1 MSTDDRGWSDEE
13 QLVQHLAEF
22 GFSRNEARMY
32 LAALGRPPLRV
43 AELAELA
50 DVKRPT
56 ASAALRQLVEKGLFE
71 ESTGPDAG
79 QVARYQAAAPGLVVQ
94 RLRHQ
99 SALEQADR
107 VQDTSLL
114 VADLFAR
121 YYEAPQGD
129 DPFEYVEL
137 IRNSDAAWARRDA
150 ITAGAEK
157 EVVQARRMTRP
168 GTSPRAG
175 DEVGVREG
183 VTYRVLYETG
193 FLDFPQFV
201 ARLAEREQRGEQ
213 IRFVDR
219 VPVGMTAVDRR
230 KCLLSLN
237 PIGLTSG
244 QGSWVVLE
252 QPALAHLL
260 RRPLPL
266 NLAVHRGRAV
276 ILTSCLVVAYCCGS
290 LLLSP
295 LGRTDR

>member
-1 MSTDDRGWSDEE
+1 MSIDDRGWPDEE

-22 GFSRNEARMY
+22 GFSRNEARIY

-50 DVKRPT
+50 DVNRPK
-56 ASAALRQLVEKGLFE
+56 AYDALRQLVEKGLFE
-71 ESTGPDAG
+71 PDGVG
-79 QVARYQAAAPGLVVQ
+79 QEPARFKAADPMLVVQ

-168 GTSPRAG
+168 GTRPRAG

-183 VTYRVLYETG
+183 VTYRALYESG
-193 FLDFPQFV
+193 FLDFAQFV

-252 QPALAHLL
+252 QPALADLL
-260 RRPLPL
+260 TNAFDRLWESARP
-266 NLAVHRGRAV
+266 A
-276 ILTSCLVVAYCCGS
+276 TGS
-290 LLLSP
+290 P
-295 LGRTDR
+295 

>member
-13 QLVQHLAEF
+13 QLVQYLAEF
-22 GFSRNEARMY
+22 GFSRNEARIY

-50 DVKRPT
+50 DVNRPK
-56 ASAALRQLVEKGLFE
+56 AYDALRQLVDKGLFTQE
-71 ESTGPDAG
+71 DTGQEPG
-79 QVARYQAAAPGLVVQ
+79 QVARFLAADPMLVVQ

-121 YYEAPQGD
+121 YYEAPQGV
-129 DPFEYVEL
+129 DPFDYVEL

-157 EVVQARRMTRP
+157 EVVQARRMNRP

-183 VTYRVLYETG
+183 VTYRALYETG
-193 FLDFPQFV
+193 FLDFPQFA
-201 ARLAEREQRGEQ
+201 ARLDEREQRGEQ

-219 VPVGMTAVDRR
+219 VPVGMCTVDRR
-230 KCLLSLN
+230 KCLLGLN
-237 PIGLTSG
+237 PTGLVSG

-260 RRPLPL
+260 TDAFDLLWESARPAP
-266 NLAVHRGRAV
+266 
-276 ILTSCLVVAYCCGS
+276 S
-290 LLLSP
+290 
-295 LGRTDR
+295 

>member
-13 QLVQHLAEF
+13 QLVQYLAEF
-22 GFSRNEARMY
+22 GFARNEARIY

-50 DVKRPT
+50 DVNRPK
-56 ASAALRQLVEKGLFE
+56 AYDALRQLVEKGLFSE
-71 ESTGPDAG
+71 VSGSEPGQ
-79 QVARYQAAAPGLVVQ
+79 QVARFQAADPMLVVQ

-107 VQDTSLL
+107 VQDTTLL

-157 EVVQARRMTRP
+157 EVVQARRMTNP
-168 GTSPRAG
+168 GTRPRAG

-183 VTYRVLYETG
+183 VSYRALYETG
-193 FLDFPQFV
+193 FLDFPEFV

-213 IRFVDR
+213 IRFTER
-219 VPVGMTAVDRR
+219 VPIGMTAVDRR

-237 PIGLTSG
+237 PTGLVSG

-260 RRPLPL
+260 TDAFDLLWDSARPGP
-266 NLAVHRGRAV
+266 R
-276 ILTSCLVVAYCCGS
+276 
-290 LLLSP
+290 
-295 LGRTDR
+295 

>member
-1 MSTDDRGWSDEE
+1 MATDRGWEDEE
-13 QLVQHLAEF
+13 QLVQYLAEF
-22 GFSRNEARMY
+22 GLGRNEARMY

-50 DVKRPT
+50 DVNRPK
-56 ASAALRQLVEKGLFE
+56 AYDALRQLVDKGLFTE
-71 ESTGPDAG
+71 TGQEPGQG
-79 QVARYQAAAPGLVVQ
+79 QVARFQAAEPKLVVQ

-121 YYEAPQGD
+121 YYEAPQGE

-150 ITAGAEK
+150 ITSGAEK

-168 GTSPRAG
+168 GTRPRAG

-183 VTYRVLYETG
+183 VTYRALYETG
-193 FLDFPQFV
+193 FLDFPEFV
-201 ARLAEREQRGEQ
+201 ARLAEREHRGEQ
-213 IRFVDR
+213 IRFVDK
-219 VPVGMTAVDRR
+219 VPVGLTAVDRR

-237 PIGLTSG
+237 TTGLVSG

-252 QPALAHLL
+252 QPALADLL
-260 RRPLPL
+260 TNAFDLLWESARPAP
-266 NLAVHRGRAV
+266 R
-276 ILTSCLVVAYCCGS
+276 
-290 LLLSP
+290 
-295 LGRTDR
+295 

>member
-1 MSTDDRGWSDEE
+1 MSTHDRGWSDEE
-13 QLVQHLAEF
+13 QLVQYLAEF
-22 GFSRNEARMY
+22 GLSRNEARMY
-32 LAALGRPPLRV
+32 LAALGRGPLRV

-50 DVKRPT
+50 DVNRPK
-56 ASAALRQLVEKGLFE
+56 AYDALRQLVDKGLFE
-71 ESTGPDAG
+71 PETAGPEQG
-79 QVARYQAAAPGLVVQ
+79 QVARFKAVDPMLVVQ

-107 VQDTSLL
+107 VQDTALL

-157 EVVQARRMTRP
+157 EVVQARRMTPP
-168 GTSPRAG
+168 GTRPRAG

-183 VTYRVLYETG
+183 VSYRALYETG
-193 FLDFPQFV
+193 FLEFPQFMG
-201 ARLAEREQRGEQ
+201 RLAEREQRGEQ
-213 IRFVDR
+213 IRFIDA
-219 VPVGMTAVDRR
+219 VPIGMTAVDRR

-237 PIGLTSG
+237 PTGLVSG

-252 QPALAHLL
+252 QPALTDLL
-260 RRPLPL
+260 TAAFDLLWDAARPGP
-266 NLAVHRGRAV
+266 R
-276 ILTSCLVVAYCCGS
+276 
-290 LLLSP
+290 
-295 LGRTDR
+295 

>member
-1 MSTDDRGWSDEE
+1 MSNDDRGWSDEE
-13 QLVQHLAEF
+13 QLVQYLAEF
-22 GFSRNEARMY
+22 GLSRNEARMY

-43 AELAELA
+43 AELAELS
-50 DVKRPT
+50 DISRPK
-56 ASAALRQLVEKGLFE
+56 AYDAIYQLVQKGLFNE
-71 ESTGPDAG
+71 VTGQESGHG
-79 QVARYQAAAPGLVVQ
+79 ARFQAVEPGLVVQ

-157 EVVQARRMTRP
+157 EVVQARRMTPP
-168 GTSPRAG
+168 GTRPRAG

-183 VTYRVLYETG
+183 VSYRALYETG
-193 FLDFPQFV
+193 FLAFPQFV

-213 IRFVDR
+213 IRFVDA
-219 VPVGMTAVDRR
+219 VPIGMTAVDRR

-237 PIGLTSG
+237 ATGLVSG

-252 QPALAHLL
+252 QPALADLL
-260 RRPLPL
+260 TD
-266 NLAVHRGRAV
+266 AFD
-276 ILTSCLVVAYCCGS
+276 
-290 LLLSP
+290 LLWDSAAP
-295 LGRTDR
+295 APR

>member
-13 QLVQHLAEF
+13 QLVQYLAEF
-22 GFSRNEARMY
+22 GFNRNEARMY

-50 DVKRPT
+50 DVNRPK
-56 ASAALRQLVEKGLFE
+56 AYDALYQLVEKGLFAE
-71 ESTGPDAG
+71 VTGQESG
-79 QVARYQAAAPGLVVQ
+79 QGARYQAADPMLVVQ

-129 DPFEYVEL
+129 DPFEYVEV

-157 EVVQARRMTRP
+157 EVVQARQMTP
-168 GTSPRAG
+168 QGTSPRAG

-183 VTYRVLYETG
+183 VSYRAVYESR
-193 FLDFPQFV
+193 FLAFPQFV
-201 ARLAEREQRGEQ
+201 ARLPEREQRGEQ
-213 IRFVDR
+213 IRFVDA
-219 VPVGMTAVDRR
+219 VPIGMTAVDRR

-237 PIGLTSG
+237 QTGLVSG

-252 QPALAHLL
+252 QPALTDLL
-260 RRPLPL
+260 TAAFDQLWESARPAP
-266 NLAVHRGRAV
+266 R
-276 ILTSCLVVAYCCGS
+276 
-290 LLLSP
+290 
-295 LGRTDR
+295 

>member
-1 MSTDDRGWSDEE
+1 MSGDDRGWSDED
-13 QLVQHLAEF
+13 QLVQYLAEF
-22 GFSRNEARMY
+22 GFNRNEARIY

-50 DVKRPT
+50 DVNRPK
-56 ASAALRQLVEKGLFE
+56 AYDALRQLVDKGLFSE
-71 ESTGPDAG
+71 VRGSGHG
-79 QVARYQAAAPGLVVQ
+79 QVARFQAADPMLVVQ

-107 VQDTSLL
+107 VQDTALL

-121 YYEAPQGD
+121 YYDAPQGN

-157 EVVQARRMTRP
+157 EVVQARRMTPP
-168 GTSPRAG
+168 GSRPRAG

-183 VTYRVLYETG
+183 VSYRALYETG

-213 IRFVDR
+213 IRFVDK

-237 PIGLTSG
+237 STGLVRG

-260 RRPLPL
+260 TDAFDLLWDSGRPGP
-266 NLAVHRGRAV
+266 HQ
-276 ILTSCLVVAYCCGS
+276 
-290 LLLSP
+290 
-295 LGRTDR
+295 

>member
-13 QLVQHLAEF
+13 QLVQYLGEF
-22 GFSRNEARMY
+22 GFNRNEARMY

-50 DVKRPT
+50 DVNRPK
-56 ASAALRQLVEKGLFE
+56 AYDALRQLVEKGLFE
-71 ESTGPDAG
+71 EDAG
-79 QVARYQAAAPGLVVQ
+79 QVQSKVARFKAADPMLVIQ
-94 RLRHQ
+94 RLRYQ

-107 VQDTSLL
+107 VQDTTML

-121 YYEAPQGD
+121 SYEAPQGD

-157 EVVQARRMTRP
+157 EVVQARRMTPP

-183 VTYRVLYETG
+183 VSYRVVYESG
-193 FLDFPQFV
+193 FLAFPQFV
-201 ARLAEREQRGEQ
+201 ARLAERGQRGEQ
-213 IRFVDR
+213 IRFVEA
-219 VPVGMTAVDRR
+219 VPVGLTAVDRR

-237 PIGLTSG
+237 PTGLVSG

-252 QPALAHLL
+252 QPALADLL
-260 RRPLPL
+260 
-266 NLAVHRGRAV
+266 
-276 ILTSCLVVAYCCGS
+276 
-290 LLLSP
+290 
-295 LGRTDR
+295 TDAFDRLWDSAEPAPR

>member
-1 MSTDDRGWSDEE
+1 MATDDSAWDDEE
-13 QLVQHLAEF
+13 QLVGYLAEF
-22 GFSRNEARMY
+22 GFNRNEARMY

-50 DVKRPT
+50 DVNRPK
-56 ASAALRQLVEKGLFE
+56 AYDALRQLVEKGLFE
-71 ESTGPDAG
+71 QDGADQEP
-79 QVARYQAAAPGLVVQ
+79 ARFKAADPMLVVQ
-94 RLRHQ
+94 RLRYQ

-107 VQDTSLL
+107 VADTTML

-157 EVVQARRMTRP
+157 EVVQARRMTPP
-168 GTSPRAG
+168 GTRPRAG
-175 DEVGVREG
+175 DEVGVRDG
-183 VTYRVLYETG
+183 VSYRVLYESG
-193 FLDFPQFV
+193 FLSFQQFT
-201 ARLAEREQRGEQ
+201 ARLAERERRGEQ
-213 IRFVDR
+213 IRFVPE

-237 PIGLTSG
+237 STGLVSG

-252 QPALAHLL
+252 QPALADLL
-260 RRPLPL
+260 
-266 NLAVHRGRAV
+266 
-276 ILTSCLVVAYCCGS
+276 
-290 LLLSP
+290 
-295 LGRTDR
+295 TDAFDRLWESSEPAP

>member
-13 QLVQHLAEF
+13 QLVQYLAEF

-32 LAALGRPPLRV
+32 LAALGRQPLRG
-43 AELAELA
+43 AELAELS
-50 DVKRPT
+50 DISRPK
-56 ASAALRQLVEKGLFE
+56 AYDAIYQLVQKGLVNE
-71 ESTGPDAG
+71 VAG
-79 QVARYQAAAPGLVVQ
+79 QESGHGARFQAVEPGLVVQ

-107 VQDTSLL
+107 VQDTAVL

-157 EVVQARRMTRP
+157 EVVQARRMSAP
-168 GTSPRAG
+168 GTRPRAG

-183 VTYRVLYETG
+183 VSYRALYETE
-193 FLDFPQFV
+193 FLAFPQFTV
-201 ARLAEREQRGEQ
+201 RLPERERRGEQ
-213 IRFVDR
+213 IRFIDQ
-219 VPVGMTAVDRR
+219 VPIGMTAVDRR
-230 KCLLSLN
+230 KCLLALN
-237 PIGLTSG
+237 STGLTSG

-260 RRPLPL
+260 TD
-266 NLAVHRGRAV
+266 AFD
-276 ILTSCLVVAYCCGS
+276 
-290 LLLSP
+290 LLWDQATP
-295 LGRTDR
+295 APR

>member
-1 MSTDDRGWSDEE
+1 MSIDDRGWSDEE
-13 QLVQHLAEF
+13 QLVQYLAEF
-22 GFSRNEARMY
+22 GFNRNEARIY

-50 DVKRPT
+50 DVNRPK
-56 ASAALRQLVEKGLFE
+56 AYDALRQLVDKGLFTPE
-71 ESTGPDAG
+71 GNG
-79 QVARYQAAAPGLVVQ
+79 QEPGRVARFKATDPMLVVQ

-168 GTSPRAG
+168 GTRPRAG
-175 DEVGVREG
+175 DEVGVRDG
-183 VTYRVLYETG
+183 VTYRALYETG

-201 ARLAEREQRGEQ
+201 ARLADREQRGEQ
-213 IRFVDR
+213 IRFVEA

-237 PIGLTSG
+237 PMGLTSG

-252 QPALAHLL
+252 QPALADLL
-260 RRPLPL
+260 TTAFDRLWETARPAP
-266 NLAVHRGRAV
+266 R
-276 ILTSCLVVAYCCGS
+276 
-290 LLLSP
+290 
-295 LGRTDR
+295 

>member
-1 MSTDDRGWSDEE
+1 
-13 QLVQHLAEF
+13 
-22 GFSRNEARMY
+22 
-32 LAALGRPPLRV
+32 
-43 AELAELA
+43 
-50 DVKRPT
+50 
-56 ASAALRQLVEKGLFE
+56 
-71 ESTGPDAG
+71 
-79 QVARYQAAAPGLVVQ
+79 
-94 RLRHQ
+94 
-99 SALEQADR
+99 
-107 VQDTSLL
+107 

-183 VTYRVLYETG
+183 VTYRALYESG

-219 VPVGMTAVDRR
+219 VSVGMTAVDRR

-252 QPALAHLL
+252 QPALADLL
-260 RRPLPL
+260 TNAFDRLWESARP
-266 NLAVHRGRAV
+266 A
-276 ILTSCLVVAYCCGS
+276 TGS
-290 LLLSP
+290 P
-295 LGRTDR
+295 

>member
-13 QLVQHLAEF
+13 QLVQYLAEF

-32 LAALGRPPLRV
+32 LAALGRGPLRV

-50 DVKRPT
+50 DVNRPK
-56 ASAALRQLVEKGLFE
+56 AYDALRQLVDKGLFE
-71 ESTGPDAG
+71 PEAAGPEQG
-79 QVARYQAAAPGLVVQ
+79 QVARFKAVDPMLVVQ

-157 EVVQARRMTRP
+157 EVVQARRMTAP
-168 GTSPRAG
+168 GTRPRAG

-183 VTYRVLYETG
+183 VIYRALYERG
-193 FLDFPQFV
+193 FLAFPRFT
-201 ARLAEREQRGEQ
+201 ARLPERERRGEQ
-213 IRFVDR
+213 IRFIDR
-219 VPVGMTAVDRR
+219 VQVGMTAVDRR

-237 PIGLTSG
+237 PTGLVSG

-252 QPALAHLL
+252 QPALTDLL
-260 RRPLPL
+260 TAAFDLLWDAARPGP
-266 NLAVHRGRAV
+266 R
-276 ILTSCLVVAYCCGS
+276 
-290 LLLSP
+290 
-295 LGRTDR
+295 

>member
-1 MSTDDRGWSDEE
+1 MSGDDRGWSDED
-13 QLVQHLAEF
+13 QLVQYLAEF
-22 GFSRNEARMY
+22 GFNRNEARIY

-50 DVKRPT
+50 DVNRPK
-56 ASAALRQLVEKGLFE
+56 AYDALRQLVDKGLFSE
-71 ESTGPDAG
+71 VRGSGHG
-79 QVARYQAAAPGLVVQ
+79 QVARFQAADPMLVVQ

-107 VQDTSLL
+107 VQDTALL

-121 YYEAPQGD
+121 YYDAPQGN

-157 EVVQARRMTRP
+157 EVVQARRMTPP
-168 GTSPRAG
+168 GSRPRAG

-183 VTYRVLYETG
+183 VSYRALYETG

-213 IRFVDR
+213 IRFVDK

-237 PIGLTSG
+237 STGLVRG

-260 RRPLPL
+260 TD
-266 NLAVHRGRAV
+266 AFD
-276 ILTSCLVVAYCCGS
+276 
-290 LLLSP
+290 LLWDSAKP
-295 LGRTDR
+295 GPHQ

>member
-13 QLVQHLAEF
+13 QLVQYLGEF
-22 GFSRNEARMY
+22 GFGRNEARMY

-50 DVKRPT
+50 DVNRPK
-56 ASAALRQLVEKGLFE
+56 AYEALRQLVEKGLFE
-71 ESTGPDAG
+71 PEGSGQEPG
-79 QVARYQAAAPGLVVQ
+79 QVARFKAADPMLVVQ
-94 RLRHQ
+94 RLRYQ
-99 SALEQADR
+99 SVLEQADR
-107 VQDTSLL
+107 VQDTTLL

-157 EVVQARRMTRP
+157 EVVQARRMTSP

-183 VTYRVLYETG
+183 VSYRALYETG
-193 FLDFPQFV
+193 FLAFPQFQAHV
-201 ARLAEREQRGEQ
+201 AEREQRGEE
-213 IRFVDR
+213 IRFVDQI
-219 VPVGMTAVDRR
+219 PVGMTVVDRR

-237 PIGLTSG
+237 QAGLVSG

-252 QPALAHLL
+252 QPALADLL
-260 RRPLPL
+260 
-266 NLAVHRGRAV
+266 
-276 ILTSCLVVAYCCGS
+276 
-290 LLLSP
+290 
-295 LGRTDR
+295 TDAFDRLWDSAGPAPR

>member
-1 MSTDDRGWSDEE
+1 
-13 QLVQHLAEF
+13 
-22 GFSRNEARMY
+22 
-32 LAALGRPPLRV
+32 V

-50 DVKRPT
+50 DVNRPK
-56 ASAALRQLVEKGLFE
+56 AYDALRQLVEKGLFE

-79 QVARYQAAAPGLVVQ
+79 QVARYQAADPGLVVQ

-157 EVVQARRMTRP
+157 EVVQARRMTP
-168 GTSPRAG
+168 SGTRPRAG

-183 VTYRVLYETG
+183 VIYRALYETG
-193 FLDFPQFV
+193 FLVFPRFV
-201 ARLAEREQRGEQ
+201 AHLAEREQRGEQ
-213 IRFVDR
+213 IRFVDA
-219 VPVGMTAVDRR
+219 VPIGMTAVDRR

-237 PIGLTSG
+237 PTGLVSG

-252 QPALAHLL
+252 QPALTDLL
-260 RRPLPL
+260 TVAFDELWDQARPAP
-266 NLAVHRGRAV
+266 R
-276 ILTSCLVVAYCCGS
+276 
-290 LLLSP
+290 
-295 LGRTDR
+295 

>member
-32 LAALGRPPLRV
+32 LAALGRGPLRV

-50 DVKRPT
+50 DVNRPK
-56 ASAALRQLVEKGLFE
+56 AYDALRQLVDKGLFE
-71 ESTGPDAG
+71 PEAAGPEQG
-79 QVARYQAAAPGLVVQ
+79 QVARFKAVDPMLVVQ

-107 VQDTSLL
+107 VQDTALL

-157 EVVQARRMTRP
+157 EVVQARRQTPP
-168 GTSPRAG
+168 GTRPRAG

-183 VTYRVLYETG
+183 VSYRALYETG
-193 FLDFPQFV
+193 FLEFPQFV
-201 ARLAEREQRGEQ
+201 GRLAEREQRGEQ
-213 IRFVDR
+213 IRFIYAVKI
-219 VPVGMTAVDRR
+219 GMTAVDRR

-237 PIGLTSG
+237 PTGLVSG

-252 QPALAHLL
+252 QPALTDLL
-260 RRPLPL
+260 T
-266 NLAVHRGRAV
+266 AAFD
-276 ILTSCLVVAYCCGS
+276 
-290 LLLSP
+290 LLWDAASP
-295 LGRTDR
+295 GPR

>member
-1 MSTDDRGWSDEE
+1 MTDDRGWSDEE
-13 QLVQHLAEF
+13 QLVQYLVEF
-22 GFSRNEARMY
+22 GFNRNEARIY

-50 DVKRPT
+50 DVNRPK
-56 ASAALRQLVEKGLFE
+56 AYDALRQLVEKGLFE
-71 ESTGPDAG
+71 PEGGG
-79 QVARYQAAAPGLVVQ
+79 QEPARFQATDPMLVVQ

-168 GTSPRAG
+168 GPARRSGSARASPTGCCTRPGSSTSRSSWPGWPTASSGASRSASST
-175 DEVGVREG
+175 RC
-183 VTYRVLYETG
+183 RWACAPSTG
-193 FLDFPQFV
+193 
-201 ARLAEREQRGEQ
+201 ASACSASTRRG
-213 IRFVDR
+213 
-219 VPVGMTAVDRR
+219 
-230 KCLLSLN
+230 
-237 PIGLTSG
+237 
-244 QGSWVVLE
+244 
-252 QPALAHLL
+252 
-260 RRPLPL
+260 
-266 NLAVHRGRAV
+266 
-276 ILTSCLVVAYCCGS
+276 
-290 LLLSP
+290 
-295 LGRTDR
+295 

>member
-32 LAALGRPPLRV
+32 LAALGRGPLRV
-43 AELAELA
+43 AELAELS
-50 DVKRPT
+50 DVNRPK
-56 ASAALRQLVEKGLFE
+56 AYDALRQLVDKGLFE
-71 ESTGPDAG
+71 ESAGPDASP
-79 QVARYQAAAPGLVVQ
+79 VARYQAADPALVVQ

-121 YYEAPQGD
+121 YYEAPQGK

-157 EVVQARRMTRP
+157 EVVQARRMTP
-168 GTSPRAG
+168 TGTRPRAG

-183 VTYRVLYETG
+183 VIYRALYETG
-193 FLDFPQFV
+193 FLAFPQFV
-201 ARLAEREQRGEQ
+201 ARLPEREQRGEQ
-213 IRFVDR
+213 IRFVDA
-219 VPVGMTAVDRR
+219 VPIGMTAVDRK

-237 PIGLTSG
+237 TTGLVSG

-252 QPALAHLL
+252 QPALTDLL
-260 RRPLPL
+260 TAAFDELWNSAQPAPR
-266 NLAVHRGRAV
+266 
-276 ILTSCLVVAYCCGS
+276 
-290 LLLSP
+290 
-295 LGRTDR
+295 

>member
-13 QLVQHLAEF
+13 QLVQYLAEF
-22 GFSRNEARMY
+22 GFGRNEARMY

-50 DVKRPT
+50 DVNRPK
-56 ASAALRQLVEKGLFE
+56 AYDALRQLVDKGMFE
-71 ESTGPDAG
+71 AEATGQEQG
-79 QVARYQAAAPGLVVQ
+79 KVARFKAVDPMLVVQ

-107 VQDTSLL
+107 VQDTALL

-157 EVVQARRMTRP
+157 EVVQARRMTPP
-168 GTSPRAG
+168 GTRPRAG

-183 VTYRVLYETG
+183 VSYRALYETG
-193 FLDFPQFV
+193 FLAFPQFV
-201 ARLAEREQRGEQ
+201 GRLAEREQRGEQ
-213 IRFVDR
+213 IRFVGA
-219 VPVGMTAVDRR
+219 VPIGMTAVDRR

-237 PIGLTSG
+237 RTGLVSG

-252 QPALAHLL
+252 QPALADLL
-260 RRPLPL
+260 TG
-266 NLAVHRGRAV
+266 AF
-276 ILTSCLVVAYCCGS
+276 
-290 LLLSP
+290 
-295 LGRTDR
+295 DRLWDAAKPAPR

>member
-13 QLVQHLAEF
+13 QLVQYLAEF
-22 GFSRNEARMY
+22 GFNRNEARMY

-50 DVKRPT
+50 DVNRPK
-56 ASAALRQLVEKGLFE
+56 AYDALRQLVEKGLFE
-71 ESTGPDAG
+71 QEDAV
-79 QVARYQAAAPGLVVQ
+79 QEPARFKAADPMLVVQ

-99 SALEQADR
+99 SALEQIDR

-129 DPFEYVEL
+129 DPFEYVEV

-157 EVVQARRMTRP
+157 EVVQARRMTAP
-168 GTSPRAG
+168 GVPPRSG

-183 VTYRVLYETG
+183 VIYRALYEIG
-193 FLDFPQFV
+193 FLAYPQFR
-201 ARLAEREQRGEQ
+201 ARLADRERRGEQ
-213 IRFVDR
+213 IRFVPE
-219 VPVGMTAVDRR
+219 VAVGVCVVDRR

-237 PIGLTSG
+237 STGVVSG

-252 QPALAHLL
+252 QPALADLL
-260 RRPLPL
+260 TDAFDLVWD
-266 NLAVHRGRAV
+266 LAEA
-276 ILTSCLVVAYCCGS
+276 A
-290 LLLSP
+290 SP
-295 LGRTDR
+295 

>member
-1 MSTDDRGWSDEE
+1 MSTDDRAWSDEE

-32 LAALGRPPLRV
+32 LAALGRGPLRV

-50 DVKRPT
+50 DVNRPK
-56 ASAALRQLVEKGLFE
+56 AYDALRQLVDKGLFE
-71 ESTGPDAG
+71 PEAAGPEQG
-79 QVARYQAAAPGLVVQ
+79 QVARFKAVDHMLVVQ
-94 RLRHQ
+94 RLRHL

-107 VQDTSLL
+107 VQDTALL

-157 EVVQARRMTRP
+157 EVVQARRMTPP
-168 GTSPRAG
+168 GTRPRAG

-183 VTYRVLYETG
+183 VIYRALYEIG
-193 FLDFPQFV
+193 FLAFPQFV
-201 ARLAEREQRGEQ
+201 ARLPEREQRGEQ
-213 IRFVDR
+213 IRFIDA
-219 VPVGMTAVDRR
+219 VPIGMTAVDRR

-237 PIGLTSG
+237 PTGLVSG

-252 QPALAHLL
+252 QPALTDLL
-260 RRPLPL
+260 TAAFDLLWDAARPAP
-266 NLAVHRGRAV
+266 R
-276 ILTSCLVVAYCCGS
+276 
-290 LLLSP
+290 
-295 LGRTDR
+295 

>member
-1 MSTDDRGWSDEE
+1 
-13 QLVQHLAEF
+13 
-22 GFSRNEARMY
+22 MY

-50 DVKRPT
+50 DVNRPK
-56 ASAALRQLVEKGLFE
+56 AYDALRQLVDKGLFSE
-71 ESTGPDAG
+71 VSGSGHG
-79 QVARYQAAAPGLVVQ
+79 QVARFQAADPMLVVQ

-107 VQDTSLL
+107 VQDTALL

-157 EVVQARRMTRP
+157 EVVQARRMTPP
-168 GTSPRAG
+168 GTGPRAG

-183 VTYRVLYETG
+183 VSYRALYETG

-213 IRFVDR
+213 IRFVDN
-219 VPVGMTAVDRR
+219 VPVGLTAVDRR

-237 PIGLTSG
+237 PTGLVSG

-252 QPALAHLL
+252 QPALTHLL
-260 RRPLPL
+260 TD
-266 NLAVHRGRAV
+266 AFD
-276 ILTSCLVVAYCCGS
+276 
-290 LLLSP
+290 LLWDSATP
-295 LGRTDR
+295 GPHP

>member
-13 QLVQHLAEF
+13 QLVQYLAEF

-50 DVKRPT
+50 DVNRPK
-56 ASAALRQLVEKGLFE
+56 AYDALRQLVDKGLFE
-71 ESTGPDAG
+71 PEAAGPEQG
-79 QVARYQAAAPGLVVQ
+79 QVARFKAVDPMLVVQ

-107 VQDTSLL
+107 VQDTALL

-121 YYEAPQGD
+121 YYQAPQGD

-157 EVVQARRMTRP
+157 EVVQARRMTPP
-168 GTSPRAG
+168 GTRPRAG

-183 VTYRVLYETG
+183 VSYRALYETG
-193 FLDFPQFV
+193 FLEFPQFV
-201 ARLAEREQRGEQ
+201 GRLAEREQRGEQ
-213 IRFVDR
+213 IRFIDA
-219 VPVGMTAVDRR
+219 VPIGMTAVDRR

-237 PIGLTSG
+237 PTGLVSG

-252 QPALAHLL
+252 QPALTDLL
-260 RRPLPL
+260 TAAFDLLWDAARPGP
-266 NLAVHRGRAV
+266 R
-276 ILTSCLVVAYCCGS
+276 
-290 LLLSP
+290 
-295 LGRTDR
+295 